1 MWWGTFYFC
10 AFFEFLLMCQLG
22 IGNTYPGSNS
32 SKKKKKI
39 SAFSSLLEPFV
50 GPLYVGHLFKSCGT
64 VQKPGSCL
72 PFDGFVL
79 KLNTQASLLSF
90 LISGIEVMF

>member
-1 MWWGTFYFC
+1 VSTRDWQHIPGQQQQN
-10 AFFEFLLMCQLG
+10 FFF
-22 IGNTYPGSNS
+22 
-32 SKKKKKI
+32 KKKKKI

-50 GPLYVGHLFKSCGT
+50 GPLSVGPLFKSCGT

-90 LISGIEVMF
+90 LIFGIEVMF